1 MNQNTEAQWEQLM
14 SYINDYVTGSRK
26 ESLIKMYE
34 KLADR
39 VLTAPAS
46 SHSTRHNCWPGGY
59 IDHVN
64 RVVNCALELYST
76 WDRLGSNTKN
86 YTKEDIENL
95 LEDYIRID
103 NIDEVPVNSCIRY
116 VTLDSNKRQTFK
128 EGGKLVSTTDKCVC
142 LSKGTFKWYVKKKH
156 YDKPNDNEVL
166 FETDWRDA
174 GYWQEVKE
182 EIEKSKIELYAA

>member
-1 MNQNTEAQWEQLM
+1 M
-14 SYINDYVTGSRK
+14 SHKIINIKTKKRK
-26 ESLIKMYE
+26 
-34 KLADR
+34 A
-39 VLTAPAS
+39 
-46 SHSTRHNCWPGGY
+46 
-59 IDHVN
+59 
-64 RVVNCALELYST
+64 
-76 WDRLGSNTKN
+76 KN

-156 YDKPNDNEVL
+156 YDKPNDKEIL
-166 FETDWRDA
+166 FETIFWKKRD
-174 GYWQEVKE
+174 YMDDLLDHIENQTNEIQLLKE
-182 EIEKSKIELYAA
+182 QLSMFKEILKILKDENKITKNALDILKNQVSKCKELCISLKDRKLSKSRH